1 MAGLPAVAVMVE
13 RGVGATYV
21 TERELGAI
29 RIPTL
34 LGDHYPGAVA
44 AYQKHLR
51 NRDFARMRSIE
62 RQLRSKL
69 IEPIGE
75 LD

>member
-1 MAGLPAVAVMVE
+1 MVE
-13 RGVGATYV
+13 RGVGATYI

-34 LGDHYPGAVA
+34 LGDQHPGAVA
-44 AYQKHLR
+44 AYREFFR
-51 NRDFARMRSIE
+51 NRDVAKMMSVE
-62 RQLRSKL
+62 RRLRSKL
-69 IEPIGE
+69 IEPIGD